1 MSEDKQKLI
10 NDAVEKA
17 LSGDADAVNNIEDR
31 VTRAKAK
38 AALVKAKREQ
48 PKKADSNDDASK
60 SEEKEQPLSDNTVQ
74 KVSASLTA
82 KFPKSLDGEQNS
94 DWIQLKPE
102 NWFEIAK
109 WLKDNPDFYFDSL
122 QCNTGFD
129 LGEGFLESRYNLHS
143 MKHLHSIEIRIKIGV
158 EKPDIP
164 SVESIWRVAD
174 WFERETYDMF
184 GINFT
189 GHSDLRRILLP
200 EDWEGWPLRKD
211 YEEQETYHGI
221 VVPKV
226 KEGWE

>member
-17 LSGDADAVNNIEDR
+17 LAGDADAVNNIEDR

-48 PKKADSNDDASK
+48 PKKEDSNDDNSN
-60 SEEKEQPLSDNTVQ
+60 EKELPVSDNTVQ
-74 KVSASLTA
+74 KVSASLAA

-109 WLKDNPDFYFDSL
+109 FLKEDPDMYFDSL

-129 LGEGFLESRYNLHS
+129 LSDGVLESRYNLHS
-143 MKHLHSIEIRIKIGV
+143 MKHLHSIEIRIKVNIDN
-158 EKPDIP
+158 PDIP

-189 GHSDLRRILLP
+189 GHRDLRRILLP
-200 EDWEGWPLRKD
+200 EDWDGWPLRKD
-211 YEEQETYHGI
+211 YQEQETYHGI